1 MLQCHRK
8 LNNFFRSI
16 FHYSARQKTIFDG
29 QNVKHGLK
37 NSELL
42 QAVILSCITVNVNL
56 CDFLEMAKHHFV
68 LQAVQTTAE
77 TQDLQQM
84 KICNFPTTLI
94 KGVSSGPNKNK
105 STINQN

>member
-42 QAVILSCITVNVNL
+42 
-56 CDFLEMAKHHFV
+56 
-68 LQAVQTTAE
+68 
-77 TQDLQQM
+77 
-84 KICNFPTTLI
+84 
-94 KGVSSGPNKNK
+94 
-105 STINQN
+105 